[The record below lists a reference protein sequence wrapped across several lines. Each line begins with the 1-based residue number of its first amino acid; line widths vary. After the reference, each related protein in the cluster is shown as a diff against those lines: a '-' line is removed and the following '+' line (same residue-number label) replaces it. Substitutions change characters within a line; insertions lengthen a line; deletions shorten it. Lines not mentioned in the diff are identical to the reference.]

1 MMKKLMLTAAVAGV
15 VMFVATGCGIF
26 GKDCCGSDKAAC
38 AAKADCSKKADC
50 AKKADC
56 PKTEVAPAK

>member
-1 MMKKLMLTAAVAGV
+1 MMKKLMLMAAAAGV

-26 GKDCCGSDKAAC
+26 CKDCCGSDKAAC

-50 AKKADC
+50 